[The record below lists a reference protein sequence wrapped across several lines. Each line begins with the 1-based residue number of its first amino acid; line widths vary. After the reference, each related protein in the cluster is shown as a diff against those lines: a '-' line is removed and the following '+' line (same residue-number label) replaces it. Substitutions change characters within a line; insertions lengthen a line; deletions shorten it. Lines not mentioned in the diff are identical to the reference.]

1 MIGRGSPWPIA
12 IVTGMLGSGKT
23 TLICRMLRNPAFSD
37 TLVLVN
43 EFGEIGLDH
52 ALIRAVTDNVVLLPN
67 GCLCCTIRNDIVQ
80 TLREL
85 RGAWLAGTIPDFG
98 RVLIETTGLA
108 EPAPLIA
115 SLLSHPVLADM
126 VALQTIATVVDA
138 TFAQGQIA
146 RSATCRN
153 QIAVADH
160 LFVSKQDLVS
170 KRALEGSGV
179 VEDLTTQLRRL
190 NPLATIGTSGNA
202 TSDRLFRR
210 ETPRFERPVFLCDET
225 SDHLAG
231 VSTIVL
237 RPNRP
242 LSWTRFKIW
251 LAKVLEDVG
260 PDLLR
265 LKGRLTFEDS
275 PASLIVQA
283 VHHTFYPV
291 IEDPEG
297 GPQDKPDFLVLIF
310 ASAAPPLEM
319 ADLIEE
325 GGFAIGQTRGV
336 DASGRQD
343 FGQEGRE

>member
-1 MIGRGSPWPIA
+1 MMGGGSSWPLA

-23 TLICRMLRNPAFSD
+23 TLIGRMLRDPAFAD

-52 ALIRAVTDNVVLLPN
+52 ALIRGVTDNVVLLPN

-80 TLREL
+80 TLREI
-85 RGAWLAGTIPDFG
+85 RAGWLAGTVPDFG

-108 EPAPLIA
+108 EPAPLLA

-126 VALQTIATVVDA
+126 VSLQTIATVVDA
-138 TFAQGQIA
+138 TFAQRQIA

-160 LFVSKQDLVS
+160 LIVSKRDLVS
-170 KRALEGSGV
+170 GGA
-179 VEDLTTQLRRL
+179 VEALTTELRRL
-190 NPLATIGTSGNA
+190 NPLATLGTSGDA
-202 TSDRLFRR
+202 TPNLLFRR
-210 ETPRFERPVFLCDET
+210 ETPRFEKPVFLCDEP

-231 VSTIVL
+231 ISTVVL
-237 RPNRP
+237 RPNGP

-251 LAKVLEDVG
+251 LAKVLDAFG

-275 PASLIVQA
+275 PASLIIQA

-297 GPQDKPDFLVLIF
+297 APQDKPDFLVLIL
-310 ASAAPPLEM
+310 ATAGPPLGLT
-319 ADLIEE
+319 DLIEE
-325 GGFAIGQTRGV
+325 GGFAIG
-336 DASGRQD
+336 
-343 FGQEGRE
+343 

>member
-1 MIGRGSPWPIA
+1 MMGRGSAWPIA

-23 TLICRMLRNPAFSD
+23 TMICRMLRDPALAD

-52 ALIRAVTDNVVLLPN
+52 ALMRAVTDNVVLLPN

-115 SLLSHPVLADM
+115 SLLSHPVLADT

-153 QIAVADH
+153 QIVVADH
-160 LFVSKQDLVS
+160 LLVS
-170 KRALEGSGV
+170 KRDLVGSGA
-179 VEDLTTQLRRL
+179 VEALTMELRRL
-190 NPLATIGTSGNA
+190 NPLATVVTSGGV
-202 TSDRLFRR
+202 TPDLLFRR
-210 ETPRFERPVFLCDET
+210 ETPRFGQSVFRCDEP

-231 VSTIVL
+231 ISTVVL

-251 LAKVLEDVG
+251 LAKVLDAFG

-265 LKGRLTFEDS
+265 LKGRLTFEDA
-275 PASLIVQA
+275 PTSLIVQA

-291 IEDPEG
+291 IEDPG
-297 GPQDKPDFLVLIF
+297 DATQDRPDFLVLIF
-310 ASAAPPLEM
+310 ASAAPAL
-319 ADLIEE
+319 ASSGLIDE
-325 GGFAIGQTRGV
+325 GGFAGG
-336 DASGRQD
+336 
-343 FGQEGRE
+343 

>member
-23 TLICRMLRNPAFSD
+23 TMISRMLRDPAFDD

-52 ALIRAVTDNVVLLPN
+52 ALIKAVTDNVVLLAN

-115 SLLSHPVLADM
+115 SLLSHPVLADT
-126 VALQTIATVVDA
+126 VASDDRDRRRCV
-138 TFAQGQIA
+138 FAPGQIA

-160 LFVSKQDLVS
+160 LLVS
-170 KRALEGSGV
+170 KGGSS
-179 VEDLTTQLRRL
+179 VEQPRGRGSDDGTQASQSPGDGRHERGRHGGPAVSARDAAVRRTGL
-190 NPLATIGTSGNA
+190 
-202 TSDRLFRR
+202 
-210 ETPRFERPVFLCDET
+210 LCDEP
-225 SDHLAG
+225 SDHLADDLDDRAAAEPPAG
-231 VSTIVL
+231 LDPVQDLACDKSST
-237 RPNRP
+237 
-242 LSWTRFKIW
+242 LSARTFSASRG
-251 LAKVLEDVG
+251 ACA
-260 PDLLR
+260 
-265 LKGRLTFEDS
+265 FEDT

-291 IEDPEG
+291 VADPG
-297 GPQDKPDFLVLIF
+297 GEAQGRPDFLVLIF
-310 ASAAPPLEM
+310 SGAAPPGL
-319 ADLIEE
+319 ALFAEE
-325 GGFAIGQTRGV
+325 GGFVVGSPG
-336 DASGRQD
+336 
-343 FGQEGRE
+343 

>member
-1 MIGRGSPWPIA
+1 MMGRGSPWPIA

-23 TLICRMLRNPAFSD
+23 TMISRMLRDPAFDD

-43 EFGEIGLDH
+43 EFGEVGLDH
-52 ALIRAVTDNVVLLPN
+52 ALFKAVTDNVVLLAN

-115 SLLSHPVLADM
+115 SLLSHPVLADT
-126 VALQTIATVVDA
+126 VSLQTIATVVDA
-138 TFAQGQIA
+138 SFASGQIA

-160 LFVSKQDLVS
+160 LMVSKQDLVGS
-170 KRALEGSGV
+170 RAVEALALE
-179 VEDLTTQLRRL
+179 LRRL
-190 NPLATIGTSGNA
+190 NPLATVGTSGDA
-202 TSDRLFRR
+202 TPDLLFRR
-210 ETPRFERPVFLCDET
+210 ETPRFDRPVLLCDEP
-225 SDHLAG
+225 SDHLADI
-231 VSTIVL
+231 STVVL
-237 RPNRP
+237 RQRRP
-242 LSWTRFKIW
+242 LDWTLFKIW
-251 LAKVLEDVG
+251 LSTILDTFG

-265 LKGRLTFEDS
+265 LKGRLRFADT
-275 PASLIVQA
+275 PARLIVQA

-297 GPQDKPDFLVLIF
+297 ATNDRPDFLVLIF
-310 ASAAPPLEM
+310 AGAAPPPGLT
-319 ADLIEE
+319 DLIED
-325 GGFAIGQTRGV
+325 GGFVVDSPGGADAFRSVPNGV
-336 DASGRQD
+336 
-343 FGQEGRE
+343 EECP

>member
-1 MIGRGSPWPIA
+1 MMGGGSPWPVA

-23 TLICRMLRNPAFSD
+23 TMIARLLRDPALTD

-43 EFGEIGLDH
+43 EFGDIGLDH
-52 ALIRAVTDNVVLLPN
+52 ALLKAVTDNVVLLAN

-80 TLREL
+80 TLREI
-85 RGAWLAGTIPDFG
+85 RAGWLAGTVPDFG

-126 VALQTIATVVDA
+126 VSLRSIATVVDA
-138 TFAQGQIA
+138 AFAPRQIA

-160 LFVSKQDLVS
+160 LIVSKQDLVS
-170 KRALEGSGV
+170 SDAVLALATE
-179 VEDLTTQLRRL
+179 LRHI
-190 NPLATIGTSGNA
+190 NPLATVGASADA
-202 TSDRLFRR
+202 TQDVLFRR
-210 ETPRFERPVFLCDET
+210 ETPRFDRPVFLCDEP
-225 SDHLAG
+225 SDHLADI
-231 VSTIVL
+231 STVVL
-237 RPNRP
+237 RQRLP
-242 LSWTRFKIW
+242 LDWTRFKIW
-251 LAKVLEDVG
+251 LSEILDTFG

-265 LKGRLTFEDS
+265 LKGRLRFENS

-291 IEDPEG
+291 VEEAQG
-297 GPQDKPDFLVLIF
+297 TTQDKPNFLVLIF
-310 ASAAPPLEM
+310 AAAAPPPGL

-325 GGFAIGQTRGV
+325 GGFA
-336 DASGRQD
+336 
-343 FGQEGRE
+343 FGWNGGSDSSRTSSDHRR